1 MYTSVVISQHSLT
14 RVNVQFSTLLIHLG
28 QKHHCAVPIL
38 CIIIEHLSLC
48 VCSLSVYTY
57 VPRYILLLCPFRP
70 AVSRLITGSRF
81 PKTLDLFRVE
91 NWSSHWLSRQNLDF

>member
-14 RVNVQFSTLLIHLG
+14 RVNVQSSTLLIHLG

-48 VCSLSVYTY
+48 VLSLCIYICTPVYTT
-57 VPRYILLLCPFRP
+57 V
-70 AVSRLITGSRF
+70 VSIQARSQPSDNRESF
-81 PKTLDLFRVE
+81 P
-91 NWSSHWLSRQNLDF
+91 

>member
-48 VCSLSVYTY
+48 VLSLSL
-57 VPRYILLLCPFRP
+57 YIHMYPGIYYCCVHSGPQS
-70 AVSRLITGSRF
+70 AV
-81 PKTLDLFRVE
+81 
-91 NWSSHWLSRQNLDF
+91 